1 MAHYLCKNVV
11 DLPEYM
17 FADVL
22 VGATTLNAG
31 QVVVADDLDATLYG
45 NLKNYTPAQA
55 TDVTTQSLAILLN
68 GSFETMPGGR
78 RPDGNPDYTTYT
90 FAQGEVVTAVRL
102 MPNQRFEI
110 SVEACATDVA
120 TAVSNGTLVVGDNLI
135 PVNGKY
141 TLKLSPRA
149 TAVTTKNYL
158 TIEKI
163 KQFRVGTDFI
173 TTLVVR
179 AK

>member
-11 DLPEYM
+11 DLPGYM

-31 QVVVADDLDATLYG
+31 QVVVADELDATLYG
-45 NLKNYTPAQA
+45 NLKNYTPVKA
-55 TDVTTQSLAILLN
+55 TDVATQSLAILIN
-68 GSFETMPGGR
+68 GSFETMADGR

-90 FAQGEVVTAVRL
+90 FKTGEVVTAVRL

-110 SVEACATDVA
+110 SVDACAADVA
-120 TAVSNGTLVVGDNLI
+120 TALAGGTLVVGDNLI
-135 PVNGKY
+135 PANGTY
-141 TLKLSPRA
+141 TLTLSA
-149 TAVTTKNYL
+149 KGTAVTTKNYL

-163 KQFRVGTDFI
+163 KQFRIGTGFT

-179 AK
+179 VK